1 MEDPDATIPQTG
13 QEHSEDEETPRDGTD
28 GGAEAEAVRELPLDL
43 TFEILKNERRRLVL
57 DHLRTVEGESTIG
70 DLAEEIAAVEND
82 CTVQSLGAQQ
92 RKRVYIGLYQCHL
105 PKMDDAGV
113 ISFNQS
119 RGRVE
124 LNPEARP
131 LFEYLE
137 ESGDDEGEG
146 EATETDGPLP
156 YAVATVATGAAFA
169 LLQTLGYY
177 LLASGAVFVLLASVL
192 YLGRR
197 SLPVE

>member
-1 MEDPDATIPQTG
+1 MGQMDSEHADEEQAPDA
-13 QEHSEDEETPRDGTD
+13 ETE
-28 GGAEAEAVRELPLDL
+28 AEAEEESREVRELPLDL
-43 TFEILKNERRRLVL
+43 TFEILKNQRRRLVL
-57 DHLRTVEGESTIG
+57 GHLREVEGESTIG
-70 DLAEEIAAVEND
+70 DLAEEIAAIEND

-124 LNPEARP
+124 LNPEATP

-137 ESGDDEGEG
+137 ESGDADGDD
-146 EATETDGPLP
+146 ATAGTADPLP
-156 YAVATVATGAAFA
+156 YAAVTVATGGAFA
-169 LLQTLGYY
+169 VAQLLGYY
-177 LLASGAVFVLLASVL
+177 LVASGVVFALLAAVL
-192 YLGRR
+192 YLGRQ
-197 SLPVE
+197 SLPIE

>member
-13 QEHSEDEETPRDGTD
+13 QEHSEDEETPRDETD
-28 GGAEAEAVRELPLDL
+28 GETEAEAVRELPLDL

-124 LNPEARP
+124 LNPEATP

-137 ESGDDEGEG
+137 ESGDDEGEEG
-146 EATETDGPLP
+146 AAETTGPLP

-169 LLQTLGYY
+169 LLQALGYY
-177 LLASGAVFVLLASVL
+177 LLASGVVFVLLASVL
-192 YLGRR
+192 FLGRR